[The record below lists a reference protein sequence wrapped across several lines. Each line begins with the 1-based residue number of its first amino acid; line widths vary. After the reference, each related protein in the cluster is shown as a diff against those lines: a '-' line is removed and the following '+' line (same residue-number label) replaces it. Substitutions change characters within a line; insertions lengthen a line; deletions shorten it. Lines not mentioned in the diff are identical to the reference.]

1 MKFVNV
7 GFNNMVNAERVVAV
21 ISSESAPAKR
31 LIQDAKDQGR
41 AVDCTSGR
49 KTRCVVLMS
58 KTHQYECPGGSL
70 CSPTRREEGW
80 QDPGRQTTSQP
91 SVPLALSS
99 PGAPASCSTHMS

>member
-21 ISSESAPAKR
+21 IASDSAPAKR

-49 KTRCVVLMS
+49 KTRCVVIMDSDHILLS
-58 KTHQYECPGGSL
+58 ALANETVSGRLNGS
-70 CSPTRREEGW
+70 PDDADGPDGAGEEPNG
-80 QDPGRQTTSQP
+80 
-91 SVPLALSS
+91 
-99 PGAPASCSTHMS
+99 

>member
-7 GFNNMVNAERVVAV
+7 GVNNMVNAERVVAV

-49 KTRCVVLMS
+49 KTRCVVIMDSDHVILS
-58 KTHQYECPGGSL
+58 ALVNETVSGRLNGS
-70 CSPTRREEGW
+70 PDEGDAPDAEEPNG
-80 QDPGRQTTSQP
+80 
-91 SVPLALSS
+91 
-99 PGAPASCSTHMS
+99 

>member
-49 KTRCVVLMS
+49 KTRCVVIMDSDHIILS
-58 KTHQYECPGGSL
+58 ALANETISGRLNGS
-70 CSPTRREEGW
+70 
-80 QDPGRQTTSQP
+80 
-91 SVPLALSS
+91 SS
-99 PGAPASCSTHMS
+99 EAESGSENSSSEDGDAIADAMNG